1 MASAGVV
8 ARVLIDNPLP
18 QLDHLFDYSVPEVL
32 RADVRVGQRVK
43 VPFRS
48 GGRLIDGYVIELISR
63 SDAEFSGRLSEIDS
77 LVSTAA
83 VLTPE
88 IYALARRVADRG
100 AGSAIDVVRLAV
112 PPRAVRAEKKWL
124 AARADAAAADAPD
137 VPTVPTDNASI
148 AEAAAVAS
156 ALPKIT
162 GYSSPVV
169 AGALDPDGR
178 VAMAAIPRLVEL
190 AGGVWVS
197 HWAMT
202 MAELAVR
209 TLAAGRSAVLA
220 VPDFRDQ
227 DQLLAALHALLPTE
241 KVSRF
246 DARQTTTERYAD
258 FLSCLDDEPR
268 VIVGNRSVV
277 YAPAARLGLIAL
289 WDDGDPLYAESL
301 SPYAN
306 ARDVALIRQG
316 VTECALVLLGHA
328 RSIEAQRLVE
338 IGWLHEL
345 APERFSRPNIIA
357 TAQQG
362 APDPQAQTA
371 RIPSTAWLAA
381 KNALAHGPVLVQ
393 VASPGYAPIVACGT
407 CREAARCSRCE
418 GPLGQLAANAAPS
431 CRWCGAIA
439 AAWTCAS
446 CGGHALRTVRIG
458 AGRTAEELGR
468 AFPGALVVV
477 ADGENP
483 ILSVS
488 AKPALVV
495 ATRGAEPVAAG
506 GYAAVLLLDGERML
520 GRESL
525 RVAED
530 TLRWWSNAAVLA
542 SPGAPVLLAGVGGA
556 LATALATWQHAQWA
570 ATEFADR
577 RTLRFPPAVR
587 TASVTA
593 APAVLEMALAELH
606 ELDGVDILG
615 PVPAPITAAGGAAAS
630 AGLVRSIVRFDY
642 GSGAEVARRLRAA
655 IVAVA
660 SGRRRPPKGGAFRP
674 APTLRVR
681 FDDPEIF

>member
-18 QLDHLFDYSVPEVL
+18 QLDHLFDYGVPEAL
-32 RADVRVGQRVK
+32 AADIRVGQRVK

-48 GGRLIDGYVIELISR
+48 GGRIIDAYVIELLDR
-63 SDAEFSGRLSEIDS
+63 ADAGAEFSGALSDIDS

-88 IYALARRVADRG
+88 VYELARRIADRG
-100 AGSAIDVVRLAV
+100 AGSAIDVIRLAV

-124 AARADAAAADAPD
+124 AGRADAA
-137 VPTVPTDNASI
+137 
-148 AEAAAVAS
+148 EAAVEPAVEA
-156 ALPKIT
+156 AVDPVLPGLS
-162 GYSSPVV
+162 GYTDAVV

-178 VAMAAIPRLVEL
+178 VAMTAIPRLVETP
-190 AGGVWVS
+190 AGAWVS
-197 HWAMT
+197 HWALT

-209 TLAAGRSAVLA
+209 TLAGGRSALLA

-227 DQLLAALHALLPTE
+227 EQLLAALHALLPAE
-241 KVSRF
+241 RISRF
-246 DARQTTTERYAD
+246 DARQTTTERYAA
-258 FLSCLDDEPR
+258 FLACLEEEPR
-268 VIVGNRSVV
+268 VVVGNRSVV
-277 YAPAARLGLIAL
+277 YAPARSLGLIAL

-301 SPYAN
+301 APYAN

-316 VTECALVLLGHA
+316 LSGSALVLLGHA

-362 APDPQAQTA
+362 QPDEQAQAA
-371 RIPSTAWLAA
+371 RIPSLAWREA
-381 KNALAHGPVLVQ
+381 KEALARGPVLVQ
-393 VASPGYAPIVACGT
+393 VASPGYAPVVACAS
-407 CREAARCSRCE
+407 CREAARCTHCQ
-418 GPLGQLAANAAPS
+418 GPLGQNAPGAAPS

-439 AAWTCAS
+439 ANWSCGT
-446 CGGHALRTVRIG
+446 CGGHALRTVRVG

-468 AFPGALVVV
+468 AFPGTLVVV
-477 ADGENP
+477 ADGDNP
-483 ILSVS
+483 ILSVT
-488 AKPALVV
+488 AKPALVI
-495 ATRGAEPVAAG
+495 ATRGAEPVAAA

-525 RVAED
+525 RVAEEA
-530 TLRWWSNAAVLA
+530 LRWWSNAAVLA
-542 SPGAPVLLAGVGGA
+542 APGAPVILAGVGGV
-556 LATALATWQHAQWA
+556 LATALGTWQQAQWA
-570 ATEFADR
+570 AREFADR
-577 RTLRFPPAVR
+577 RALRFPPAVR

-593 APAVLEMALAELH
+593 APAVLEGALAELRG
-606 ELDGVDILG
+606 LDGTDILG
-615 PVPAPITAAGGAAAS
+615 PVPAPPSAPGAAAS
-630 AGLVRSIVRFDY
+630 EGLVRAIVRFDY
-642 GSGAEVARRLRAA
+642 AVGAEVARRLRAS

-660 SGRRRPPKGGAFRP
+660 SSRRRPPKGGTFRP

>member
-18 QLDHLFDYSVPEVL
+18 QLDHLFDYSVPEAL
-32 RADVRVGQRVK
+32 RADVQVGQRVK
-43 VPFRS
+43 VPFRN
-48 GGRLIDGYVIELISR
+48 GTVAGYIVELLDR
-63 SDAEFSGRLSEIDS
+63 SDAEFSGALSSIES

-88 IYALARRVADRG
+88 IYDLARRVADRG

-124 AARADAAAADAPD
+124 AEQAERSVVAGESAG
-137 VPTVPTDNASI
+137 TD
-148 AEAAAVAS
+148 AAAVAS
-156 ALPKIT
+156 ALPEVT
-162 GYSSPVV
+162 GYSAPVL

-178 VAMAAIPRLVEL
+178 VAMAAIPRLLEGP
-190 AGGVWVS
+190 GGVWVS
-197 HWAMT
+197 HWAVT

-209 TLAAGRSAVLA
+209 TLATGRSAVLA

-227 DQLLAALHALLPTE
+227 EQLLAALHALVPAD
-241 KVSRF
+241 KISRF
-246 DARQTTTERYAD
+246 DARQTTTERYAA
-258 FLSCLDDEPR
+258 FLACLDAEPR

-277 YAPAARLGLIAL
+277 YAPAARLGLIAM
-289 WDDGDPLYAESL
+289 WDDGDPLYADSL

-316 VTECALVLLGHA
+316 VTDCALVLLGHA

-345 APERFSRPNIIA
+345 APERFSRPNVIA

-362 APDPQAQTA
+362 SPNPEAQLA
-371 RIPSTAWLAA
+371 RIPSSAWLAA
-381 KNALAHGPVLVQ
+381 KQALATGPVLVQ
-393 VASPGYAPIVACGT
+393 VASPGYAPVVACGT
-407 CREAARCSRCE
+407 CREAARCAHCE
-418 GPLGQLAANAAPS
+418 GPLGQHAAGAAPS

-439 AAWTCAS
+439 AAWTCSS

-477 ADGENP
+477 ADGDNP

-488 AKPALVV
+488 AKPALVI

-530 TLRWWSNAAVLA
+530 ALRWWSNAAVLA
-542 SPGAPVLLAGVGGA
+542 TPGAPVLLAGVGGA
-556 LATALATWQHAQWA
+556 LATALATWQQARWA
-570 ATEFADR
+570 ASEFSDR
-577 RTLRFPPAVR
+577 RVLRFPPAVR

-593 APAVLEMALAELH
+593 APAVLDTALAELRD
-606 ELDGVDILG
+606 LDGIDILG
-615 PVPAPITAAGGAAAS
+615 PVPAPITAAGGPAAS
-630 AGLVRSIVRFDY
+630 VGLMRAIVRFDY
-642 GSGAEVARRLRAA
+642 GSGAEVARRLRAS

-660 SGRRRPPKGGAFRP
+660 SARRRPPKGGAFRP

>member
-1 MASAGVV
+1 MRSGVV

-18 QLDHLFDYSVPEVL
+18 QLDHLFDYGVPEAL
-32 RADVRVGQRVK
+32 AGAIRVGQRVK

-48 GGRLIDGYVIELISR
+48 GGRIIDAYVIELV
-63 SDAEFSGRLSEIDS
+63 DAAEADDSFSGTLSDIDS

-88 IYALARRVADRG
+88 VYELARRIADRG

-124 AARADAAAADAPD
+124 AAQAD
-137 VPTVPTDNASI
+137 
-148 AEAAAVAS
+148 AEAAESAPSRDPVAS
-156 ALPKIT
+156 PAVPSAEPALPGLS
-162 GYSSPVV
+162 GYTDAVV

-178 VAMAAIPRLVEL
+178 VAMTAVPRLVQT
-190 AGGVWVS
+190 ASGAWVG
-197 HWAMT
+197 HWALT
-202 MAELAVR
+202 MAELAAR
-209 TLAAGRSAVLA
+209 TLAGGRSALLA

-227 DQLLAALHALLPTE
+227 EQLLAALHALLPAE
-241 KVSRF
+241 QISRF
-246 DARQTTTERYAD
+246 DARQTTTERYSA
-258 FLSCLDDEPR
+258 FLACLGPEPR
-268 VIVGNRSVV
+268 VVVGNRSVV
-277 YAPAARLGLIAL
+277 YAPASALGLIAL

-301 SPYAN
+301 APYAN

-316 VTECALVLLGHA
+316 LSGSALVLLGHA

-362 APDPQAQTA
+362 QPDEHAQAA
-371 RIPSTAWLAA
+371 RIPSLAWREA
-381 KNALAHGPVLVQ
+381 KDGLGRGPVLVQ
-393 VASPGYAPIVACGT
+393 VASPGYAPVVACAS
-407 CREAARCSRCE
+407 CREAARCAHCQ
-418 GPLGQLAANAAPS
+418 GPLGQNAPGAAPS

-439 AAWTCAS
+439 ANWTCGT

-488 AKPALVV
+488 AKPALVI

-530 TLRWWSNAAVLA
+530 ALRWWSNAAVLA
-542 SPGAPVLLAGVGGA
+542 APGAPVILAGVGGA
-556 LATALATWQHAQWA
+556 LASALGTWQQAQWA
-570 ATEFADR
+570 AREFADR
-577 RTLRFPPAVR
+577 RALRFPPAVR

-593 APAVLEMALAELH
+593 APAVLDGALAELR

-615 PVPAPITAAGGAAAS
+615 PVPAPPAGPGAAAS
-630 AGLVRSIVRFDY
+630 DGLMRAIVRFDY
-642 GSGAEVARRLRAA
+642 AAGAEVARRLRAA

-660 SGRRRPPKGGAFRP
+660 SSRRRPPKGGAFRP

>member
-18 QLDHLFDYSVPEVL
+18 QLDHLFDYSVPEAL

-48 GGRLIDGYVIELISR
+48 GGRLIDGYIIELVDRASA
-63 SDAEFSGRLSEIDS
+63 DFSGQLSEIDS
-77 LVSTAA
+77 LISVVP

-88 IYALARRVADRG
+88 VYALARRVADRG

-112 PPRAVRAEKKWL
+112 PPRAVRVEKKW
-124 AARADAAAADAPD
+124 
-137 VPTVPTDNASI
+137 I
-148 AEAAAVAS
+148 AERAEGATAVAAVAEHAAVVVPAAS
-156 ALPKIT
+156 ELPAVT
-162 GYSSPVV
+162 GYSAEVL
-169 AGALDPDGR
+169 AGAIDPDGR
-178 VAMAAIPRLVEL
+178 VALTAIPRLLEGP
-190 AGGVWVS
+190 GGIWVG
-197 HWAMT
+197 HWAVT

-209 TLAAGRSAVLA
+209 TLATGRSAVLA

-227 DQLLAALHALLPTE
+227 DQLLAALHALLPAE

-246 DARQTTTERYAD
+246 DARQTTSERYGA
-258 FLSCLDDEPR
+258 FLACLDDEPR

-277 YAPAARLGLIAL
+277 YAPAARLGLIAM

-301 SPYAN
+301 SPYAH

-345 APERFSRPNIIA
+345 GPERFTRPNIIA

-362 APDPQAQTA
+362 SPDPQAQAA
-371 RIPSTAWLAA
+371 RIPSTAWREA
-381 KNALAHGPVLVQ
+381 KQALATGPVLVQ
-393 VASPGYAPIVACGT
+393 VASPGYAPVVACAS
-407 CREAARCSRCE
+407 CREAAHCGRCQ
-418 GPLGQLAANAAPS
+418 GPLGQSAAGAAPS

-439 AAWTCAS
+439 ANWSCGN

-468 AFPGALVVV
+468 AFPGALVIV

-483 ILSVS
+483 ILNV
-488 AKPALVV
+488 AARPALVI
-495 ATRGAEPVAAG
+495 ATRGAEPVADG
-506 GYAAVLLLDGERML
+506 GYAAVLLLDGERIL

-530 TLRWWSNAAVLA
+530 ALRWWSNAAALA
-542 SPGAPVLLAGVGGA
+542 TPGAPVLLAGVGGA
-556 LATALATWQHAQWA
+556 LATALATWQQAGWA
-570 ATEFADR
+570 ASEFADR
-577 RTLRFPPAVR
+577 RALRFPPAVR

-593 APAVLEMALAELH
+593 APAVLETTLAELR

-615 PVPAPITAAGGAAAS
+615 PVPAPIAPGAAAAS
-630 AGLVRSIVRFDY
+630 DGLMRAIVRFDY
-642 GSGAEVARRLRAA
+642 GAGADVARRLRAG

-660 SGRRRPPKGGAFRP
+660 SSRRRPPKGGAFRP

>member
-18 QLDHLFDYSVPEVL
+18 QLDHLFDYSVPEAL
-32 RADVRVGQRVK
+32 RPDVALGQRVK
-43 VPFRS
+43 VPFRTGS
-48 GGRLIDGYVIELISR
+48 VAGYIVELVDR
-63 SDAEFSGRLSEIDS
+63 AEAQFSGTLSEIES
-77 LVSTAA
+77 LVSTAQ

-88 IYALARRVADRG
+88 VYSLARRVADRG
-100 AGSAIDVVRLAV
+100 AASAIDVVRLAV

-124 AARADAAAADAPD
+124 AERAEGVPLRGERDNPDAVA
-137 VPTVPTDNASI
+137 T
-148 AEAAAVAS
+148 AS
-156 ALPKIT
+156 ALPEVS
-162 GYSSPVV
+162 GYSATAV
-169 AGALDPDGR
+169 AEALDPDGR
-178 VAMAAIPRLVEL
+178 VAMTAIPRLVEGP
-190 AGGVWVS
+190 GGVWVS
-197 HWAMT
+197 HWAVT

-209 TLAAGRSAVLA
+209 SLATGRSAILA

-227 DQLLAALHALLPTE
+227 DQLLAALRAFLPE
-241 KVSRF
+241 DKISRF
-246 DARQTTTERYAD
+246 DARQTVTERYSA
-258 FLSCLDDEPR
+258 FLACLGDEPR

-277 YAPAARLGLIAL
+277 YAPAACLGLIVL
-289 WDDGDPLYAESL
+289 WDDGDPLYADPM

-316 VTECALVLLGHA
+316 VAGCALVLLGHA

-338 IGWLHEL
+338 IAWLREL
-345 APERFSRPNIIA
+345 TPERFSRPNIIA

-362 APDPQAQTA
+362 APNPEAQAA

-381 KNALAHGPVLVQ
+381 KEALASGPVLVQ
-393 VASPGYAPIVACGT
+393 VASPGYAPIVACGS
-407 CREAARCSRCE
+407 CREAARCRQCE
-418 GPLGQLAANAAPS
+418 GPLGQLSAGAAPS

-439 AAWTCAS
+439 TAWSCAS
-446 CGGHALRTVRIG
+446 CGGHALRSVRIG

-468 AFPGALVVV
+468 AFSGARVLV

-483 ILSVS
+483 ILTVS
-488 AKPALVV
+488 AQPALVI

-530 TLRWWSNAAVLA
+530 ALRWWSNAAVLA
-542 SPGAPVLLAGVGGA
+542 SPGAPVLLVGVGGA
-556 LATALATWQHAQWA
+556 LATALATWQQTRWA
-570 ATEFADR
+570 AHEFVDR
-577 RTLRFPPAVR
+577 RALRFPPAVR

-593 APAVLEMALAELH
+593 LPAVLDAALAELRSV
-606 ELDGVDILG
+606 DGIDILG
-615 PVPAPITAAGGAAAS
+615 PVPAPINAAGDPAAS
-630 AGLVRSIVRFDY
+630 AGLMRAIVRFDY
-642 GSGAEVARRLRAA
+642 AAGAQVARLLRAS

-660 SGRRRPPKGGAFRP
+660 SARRRPPKGGAFRP